1 MQGPVHIYTVF
12 YLEFIYNKKKPHPE
26 AYIDL
31 TLRMTRKE
39 NEEVFMLAA
48 SVRNVARV
56 SDSQLLKKINKY
68 IFLGESAR
76 EEICF
81 FFVNFSPVLA
91 MPRSV
96 LMSVDINVITVQKH
110 LKLY

>member
-1 MQGPVHIYTVF
+1 MIHLLFLKKHAETELLPFSVSFQTAKCFSMPHKHATPRTYIHSVLFRV
-12 YLEFIYNKKKPHPE
+12 YLQYKKKSHPE

-56 SDSQLLKKINKY
+56 SESQLLKKKIN
-68 IFLGESAR
+68 F
-76 EEICF
+76 
-81 FFVNFSPVLA
+81 
-91 MPRSV
+91 
-96 LMSVDINVITVQKH
+96 
-110 LKLY
+110 